1 MLVEVNL
8 VKSLLGVED
17 KTMEAM
23 LVREMFYLDIREEL
37 GQSSNVIRFYNMVMG
52 TKAWWNLWVLDKF
65 QYYSL
70 MEIKCKVK
78 MQGDVL
84 LRHCGVH
91 VLPGH

>member
-37 GQSSNVIRFYNMVMG
+37 GQSSNVIKFYSMVTG
-52 TKAWWNLWVLDKF
+52 TK
-65 QYYSL
+65 
-70 MEIKCKVK
+70 
-78 MQGDVL
+78 
-84 LRHCGVH
+84 
-91 VLPGH
+91 P